1 MNIDIV
7 ERMKQIEI
15 QEQEIQRRKN
25 ELNARV
31 MAPATAE
38 KYKSEILATAN
49 KKRAIIEAEAQ
60 AEAVAVKGEAEAFSI
75 EIKAKAEAEGMAQK
89 ADAFKDY
96 SKAAKVRCKSRNQFT

>member
-60 AEAVAVKGEAEAFSI
+60 AEAVAVKGEAEAFS
-75 EIKAKAEAEGMAQK
+75 
-89 ADAFKDY
+89 
-96 SKAAKVRCKSRNQFT
+96 S